1 MVPQHDSRVIGA
13 FVIGLA
19 VVAGAYTVNNMTEKT
34 IAPNQ
39 QASLTTIEEAP
50 ERTLIA
56 VQDSNSDGIE
66 DWQDQFLTAEPIVI
80 KREITDYAPPAT
92 LTGQVAINFMQNY
105 ISGKANGFGPTDEQL
120 VKKTVDG
127 IKNEARDRIYTI
139 RDIDLAKDSSTT
151 TVKNYGN
158 AVANAILDN
167 ATAKKTR
174 SEMTIMVDIVNN
186 NEVTDKDIE
195 DLNLVAKMYKGTLE
209 DTLSISVPKE
219 FAKEHLDLINVYN
232 ALYHDVLGLTELIN
246 DPVKALIRVK
256 RYQDDVVGLTIAMEN
271 MYRALDKAAYVFQT
285 SDNATL
291 FANFAPNISK
301 P

>member
-1 MVPQHDSRVIGA
+1 
-13 FVIGLA
+13 
-19 VVAGAYTVNNMTEKT
+19 
-34 IAPNQ
+34 
-39 QASLTTIEEAP
+39 
-50 ERTLIA
+50 
-56 VQDSNSDGIE
+56 
-66 DWQDQFLTAEPIVI
+66 
-80 KREITDYAPPAT
+80 
-92 LTGQVAINFMQNY
+92 
-105 ISGKANGFGPTDEQL
+105 
-120 VKKTVDG
+120 
-127 IKNEARDRIYTI
+127 
-139 RDIDLAKDSSTT
+139 
-151 TVKNYGN
+151 
-158 AVANAILDN
+158 
-167 ATAKKTR
+167 
-174 SEMTIMVDIVNN
+174 MTIMVDIVNN